1 LIRFGIIGCGSAA
14 LPVALAMA
22 GSSRV
27 HLELLYDLDSNLAN
41 DIAGRYRA
49 RVVESLA
56 DLLADPLVDAVYI
69 AVPHDLL
76 HPMARQVLL
85 SGKHA
90 LVEKP
95 MALTVE
101 QARDLIDLADKRK
114 LALGV
119 YYEMHHTD
127 PCITARKL
135 VRAGAIGKVIAVRI
149 QTLIDKPLSYWQ
161 SGYTG
166 RQLSPWRCQQARAGG
181 GVLLMN
187 TSHLLEAVRY
197 ITGLEV
203 EQVTAA
209 AGTLF
214 APAEVEVEDTAA
226 AALIYTNGAIGSILA
241 GAHLAGAGLGDEC
254 FDLYGSRG
262 QLKIPDP
269 YGSGDLQ
276 IYLRERWEESPGGQ
290 WVTLPGHPV
299 DIHRAAVEEFVQAVE
314 SGERPPTDGAV
325 ALHILSAVQAIY
337 DSSSQGRAVRLSE
350 IGKKS
355 PPLRR

>member
-1 LIRFGIIGCGSAA
+1 
-14 LPVALAMA
+14 MA
-22 GSSRV
+22 GSSKA
-27 HLELLYDLDSNLAN
+27 HLEHLYDLDSNLAN
-41 DIAGRYRA
+41 DIASRYQA
-49 RVVESLA
+49 RVAASLA
-56 DLLADPLVDAVYI
+56 DLLADPLVDVVYI

-76 HPMARQVLL
+76 HPMARQALL

-90 LVEKP
+90 LAEKP

-101 QARDLIDLADKRK
+101 QARNLIDLADERR

-119 YYEMHHTD
+119 YYEMHHTEA
-127 PCITARKL
+127 CTTARKM
-135 VRAGAIGKVIAVRI
+135 VHAGAIGNVIAIRI

-166 RQLSPWRCQQARAGG
+166 RQISPWRCQQTRAGG

-203 EQVTAA
+203 EQVTGA

-226 AALIYTNGAIGSILA
+226 ATLVYSNGAIGSILA
-241 GAHLAGAGLGDEC
+241 GAHLAGAGRGDER

-276 IYLRERWEESPGGQ
+276 IYLREGWEDIPGGQ
-290 WVTLPGHPV
+290 WVTLPGRPV
-299 DIHRAAVEEFVQAVE
+299 DIHRAAVDEFAQAVE
-314 SGERPPTDGAV
+314 SGVRPPTDGAV
-325 ALHILSAVQAIY
+325 ALQILAAVQAIY
-337 DSSSQGRAVRLSE
+337 DSASLGRAVRLSE
-350 IGKKS
+350 TGKTDS
-355 PPLRR
+355 PLRRQER